1 MVNAIT
7 SGDVTRAVSRL
18 KDLRSQKVDRS
29 AEEMLRHLK
38 GSELKPRYSA
48 GVWYFYPPGGRFHEA
63 YIEKGPMEDILT
75 KLGKLH
81 DEGFID
87 SSFGVEAHYPN
98 EVNRDNVDLYRN
110 FTKETGIGLITVIPN
125 LFYDK
130 TFEFGSLSNPD
141 PEVRRYAID
150 RLTESLRLN
159 KELETEFAVIWPGID
174 GYENPFGFDFYGMWK
189 RFEEGV
195 GEAMDAVPGVRV
207 ALEPKPYEPRGN
219 NIYRNTANGL
229 IMTRNVESILRAE
242 ENLTI
247 LDGGRILVGLN
258 PEVGHVLMGHEE
270 LAYAFASILR
280 EGRLAHTH
288 WNSQPLGN
296 YDQDLNVGVLGIDQM
311 YAALLVLKMHGYDG
325 FFGID
330 INPERIPVERAL
342 LLSMNAL
349 DAACARVDELDYER
363 LVEAVYNPSENR
375 GVVEDI
381 LTRSL
386 APASAKL
393 KRLPDAS

>member
-1 MVNAIT
+1 M
-7 SGDVTRAVSRL
+7 
-18 KDLRSQKVDRS
+18 KDLRSQKIKRN
-29 AEEMLRHLK
+29 ANEMLKHLND
-38 GSELKPRYSA
+38 SELKPRYSA

-63 YIEKGPMEDILT
+63 YVDKGSIEDILA
-75 KLGKLH
+75 KIGWLY

-98 EVNRDNVDLYRN
+98 EVSQDNVDLYRD
-110 FTKETGIGLITVIPN
+110 FTKETGIRLITVIPN
-125 LFYDK
+125 LFYDRV
-130 TFEFGSLSNPD
+130 FEFGSLSNPD
-141 PEVRRYAID
+141 PKVRSYSID
-150 RLTESLRLN
+150 RLTESLKLN
-159 KELETEFAVIWPGID
+159 KELKTEFAVIWPGID
-174 GYENPFGFDFYGMWK
+174 GYENAFGFDFYGMWR

-195 GEAMDAVPGVRV
+195 AEAMDAVPGVRV

-229 IMTRNVESILRAE
+229 IMARNVESILRAE
-242 ENLTI
+242 ENLAI
-247 LDGGRILVGLN
+247 LEDDHALVGLN

-270 LAYAFASILR
+270 LAYALASILR

-296 YDQDLNVGVLGIDQM
+296 YDQDLDVGVLGLDQM
-311 YAALLVLKMHGYDG
+311 YAALLVLKMHGYEG

-342 LLSMNAL
+342 VLSMNAL
-349 DAACARVDELDYER
+349 DAACAHVNELDYER
-363 LVEAVYNPSENR
+363 LVEAMYKPSENR
-375 GVVEDI
+375 GVVEDVLI
-381 LTRSL
+381 RSL

-393 KRLPDAS
+393 KHLP